1 MDDTKREEL
10 EKACKKEKDHKVRTR
25 MIAVRMVR
33 ARNISVDETA
43 DILIR
48 CPSWVRN
55 WLRRYDEGGL
65 EGLRDL
71 PRCGRPRRILRNVMD
86 DIIANVAGCRI
97 TPMGLQQYIRAQ
109 TGTRL
114 HITYVRKIM
123 RLYNLSPKVAQKIHI
138 NRAGRK
144 AVWNWRYYL
153 KRRISCLEK
162 DGFAVIMQDEAF
174 FVHDTVSGRKYW
186 SPKGGRINVPY
197 TGSHR
202 KVTIYGSLASDGRQ
216 FFRTYDK
223 FNAVTFVA
231 YLKELQ
237 RHFGKAVLICDR
249 APQHRS
255 RLVREFLRTNKNI
268 KIMYFPKGSPYLN
281 AVEECWRQGK
291 RRLLVSEYYRT
302 FSDMCRAIS
311 TYYRTARFRLELI
324 NYVNKK
330 TVLLHT
336 NL

>member
-10 EKACKKEKDHKVRTR
+10 EKACKNYKVRTR
-25 MIAVRMVR
+25 MVAVRMVR
-33 ARNISVDETA
+33 VLNMSVEETA
-43 DILIR
+43 DILVW
-48 CPSWVRN
+48 CPTWVRD
-55 WLRRYDEGGL
+55 WLCRYDEEGL

-71 PRCGRPRRILRNVMD
+71 PRCGRPRRILRGVMD
-86 DIIANVAGCRI
+86 AIVANVAGCRI
-97 TPMGLQQYIRAQ
+97 TPVDLQQYIRAQ
-109 TGTRL
+109 TGTRF
-114 HITYVRKIM
+114 HITHIRKIM
-123 RLYNLSPKVAQKIHI
+123 RLYNLSPKVAQKIHV

-162 DGFAVIMQDEAF
+162 EGFAVIMRDEAF
-174 FVHDTVSGRKYW
+174 FMHDTVSGRKYW
-186 SPKGGRINVPY
+186 SPKDRRISVPY
-197 TGSHR
+197 AGSHR

-249 APQHRS
+249 TPQHRS
-255 RLVREFLRTNKNI
+255 RHVREFLRKSKNV

-291 RRLLVSEYYRT
+291 RSLLVSEYYRT
-302 FSDMCRAIS
+302 FSDMCMAIS
-311 TYYRTARFRLELI
+311 TYYRTARFNLELMK
-324 NYVNKK
+324 YVNKK
-330 TVLLHT
+330 TELIHA

>member
-1 MDDTKREEL
+1 
-10 EKACKKEKDHKVRTR
+10 

-86 DIIANVAGCRI
+86 EIIANVAGCRI

-202 KVTIYGSLASDGRQ
+202 KVTIYGSLASDGRNVRQ
-216 FFRTYDK
+216 IQSRLF
-223 FNAVTFVA
+223 

-249 APQHRS
+249 APQIRISSQGTSRS
-255 RLVREFLRTNKNI
+255 E
-268 KIMYFPKGSPYLN
+268 GSPYH
-281 AVEECWRQGK
+281 AVEDQGK
-291 RRLLVSEYYRT
+291 RTL
-302 FSDMCRAIS
+302 SDI
-311 TYYRTARFRLELI
+311 FRCAGPSLPLRR
-324 NYVNKK
+324 
-330 TVLLHT
+330 
-336 NL
+336 

>member
-1 MDDTKREEL
+1 MDDIKREEL
-10 EKACKKEKDHKVRTR
+10 EKACKKIHKVRTR
-25 MIAVRMVR
+25 MVAVRMVR
-33 ARNISVDETA
+33 VFDMSVEETA
-43 DILIR
+43 SIQVH
-48 CPSWVRN
+48 CPTWVRN
-55 WLRRYDEGGL
+55 RLRRYDEGGL
-65 EGLRDL
+65 EGLRDF
-71 PRCGRPRRILRNVMD
+71 PRCGRPRIIPRNVMD
-86 DIIANVAGCRI
+86 EIIANVAGCRI

-109 TGTRL
+109 TGTIF

-123 RLYNLSPKVAQKIHI
+123 RLHNLSPKVAQKIHI
-138 NRAGRK
+138 NMAGRK

-162 DGFAVIMQDEAF
+162 EGFVVIMQDEAF
-174 FVHDTVSGRKYW
+174 FIHDAVSGRKYW
-186 SPKGGRINVPY
+186 SPKDGRINVPY

-202 KVTIYGSLASDGRQ
+202 KVTIYGSLALDGRQ
-216 FFRTYDK
+216 FFRTYDR

-237 RHFGKAVLICDR
+237 RHFGKTVRICDR
-249 APQHRS
+249 TPQHRS
-255 RLVREFLRTNKNI
+255 KMVREFLRTNKNI
-268 KIMYFPKGSPYLN
+268 RIMYFPKGSPYLN

-302 FSDMCRAIS
+302 FSDMCRAVS
-311 TYYRTARFRLELI
+311 TYYRAARFRLELI

>member
-10 EKACKKEKDHKVRTR
+10 EKSCKKEKDHKVRTR
-25 MIAVRMVR
+25 MVAVRMVR
-33 ARNISVDETA
+33 VRNMPVEEAA
-43 DILIR
+43 DILVR
-48 CPSWVRN
+48 CPTWVRK

-65 EGLRDL
+65 QGLRDL
-71 PRCGRPRRILRNVMD
+71 PRCGRPRRVPRDVMD
-86 DIIANVAGCRI
+86 RIMARVAGSRI
-97 TPMGLQQYIRAQ
+97 TPVGMQQHIRDEA
-109 TGTRL
+109 GTNL
-114 HITYVRKIM
+114 HITYIRKIM
-123 RLYNLSPKVAQKIHI
+123 HQYNLSPKVAQKIHI
-138 NRAGRK
+138 NRAGKK

-162 DGFAVIMQDEAF
+162 EGFAVIMQDEAF
-174 FVHDTVSGRKYW
+174 FIHDTVSGRKYW

-202 KVTIYGSLASDGRQ
+202 KVTIYGSLALDGRQ
-216 FFRTYDK
+216 FFRTYDR
-223 FNAVTFVA
+223 FNASTFVA

-237 RHFGKAVLICDR
+237 RHFGKAVIITDR

-255 RLVREFLRTNKNI
+255 KMVREFLRTNKSI
-268 KIMYFPKGSPYLN
+268 RIMYFPKGSPYLN

-291 RRLLVSEYYRT
+291 RKLLVSEYYRT
-302 FSDMCRAIS
+302 FSDMCRAVF

-324 NYVNKK
+324 SYMNKK

>member
-1 MDDTKREEL
+1 M
-10 EKACKKEKDHKVRTR
+10 V
-25 MIAVRMVR
+25 AVRMVR
-33 ARNISVDETA
+33 VLNISVDETA
-43 DILIR
+43 NLQVH
-48 CPSWVRN
+48 CPTWVRD

-86 DIIANVAGCRI
+86 EIIAKVADCRI
-97 TPMGLQQYIRAQ
+97 TPMGLQLYIRAQ
-109 TGTRL
+109 TGTRF

-162 DGFAVIMQDEAF
+162 EEFATIMQGEAF
-174 FVHDTVSGRKYW
+174 FIHDTVSGRKYW
-186 SPKGGRINVPY
+186 SPKGGRINMPY
-197 TGSHR
+197 TGSHK
-202 KVTIYGSLASDGRQ
+202 KVTIYGSLALDVRQ
-216 FFRTYDK
+216 FFRTYDR
-223 FNAVTFVA
+223 FNTITFIA

-237 RHFGKAVLICDR
+237 KHFGKVVMICDR
-249 APQHRS
+249 VPQHRS
-255 RLVREFLRTNKNI
+255 KMVREFLRTNKNI
-268 KIMYFPKGSPYLN
+268 RITYFPKSSPYLN

-302 FSDMCRAIS
+302 FSDMCRTIS
-311 TYYRTARFRLELI
+311 IYYRTAQFRLELI

-330 TVLLHT
+330 PCCSTRT
-336 NL
+336 YDPCYNSNED